1 MALKTLYH
9 RLVPASIRYP
19 VGHFRR
25 SVADHYRRLAT
36 PGPLPPRRLLDR
48 VQMTPWIH
56 EYLRVGRVSAS
67 TLAEALDR
75 FGVARDAPA
84 DVLDFGCGL
93 GRTLRFVVDGAWRL
107 SGCDVDAEQIA
118 WCRKA
123 FPSLDLRV
131 NASSPPLPWSADS
144 FDALWAVSVFTH
156 FAETE
161 QDAWADE
168 LARVLR
174 PGGVAAITTMGPRAL
189 SGFVQLDT
197 AANREHLHDEGF
209 VYHRG
214 GEAFNARGAFHTRA
228 GLERFFAR
236 HFEIREWI
244 DGGLDGFQDLT
255 LLVRRDESEPAPV
268 DIDTVSPTT

>member
-1 MALKTLYH
+1 MSLKTLYH
-9 RLVPASIRYP
+9 HLVPASIRYP

-25 SVADHYRRLAT
+25 SVADHGRRLTT
-36 PGPLPPRRLLDR
+36 PGLLPPRRLLDR

-67 TLAEALDR
+67 TLTEALESVGIDR
-75 FGVARDAPA
+75 DSPA

-93 GRTLRFVVDGAWRL
+93 GRTLRFVVDGTWRL
-107 SGCDVDAEQIA
+107 SGCDVDAEQVT
-118 WCRKA
+118 WCRRA
-123 FPSLDLRV
+123 FPGLDLRV
-131 NASSPPLPWSADS
+131 NAPSPPLPWSADS

-156 FAETE
+156 FAESE

-189 SGFVQLDT
+189 GGFAQLDT
-197 AANREHLHDEGF
+197 PERREQLNDEGF
-209 VYHRG
+209 VFHRG
-214 GEAFNARGAFHTRA
+214 GEAFNARGAFHTRD
-228 GLERFFAR
+228 GLETFFGH

-244 DGGLDGFQDLT
+244 EGGLDGFQDLT
-255 LLVRRDESEPAPV
+255 LLVRRENTAPA
-268 DIDTVSPTT
+268 DIDTASPAT